1 MGKKKKPHVL
11 VLGGN
16 FGGLTAARFIR
27 ERCGDS
33 VSMTLVDRKPY
44 LVFVP
49 NIPIEVMAN
58 RDPQDDLHMPIHR
71 ILRRDDIDFIQAD
84 VTGIDVDAKSVSYVP
99 TERLGAATEKI
110 SYDYLVVALGCRLAY
125 DRIEGF
131 GEHGHTLSDSYYG
144 DKLRVYLHENG
155 YKGGPVAIGSAR
167 FHQGDR
173 GRPDWLPT
181 SKSACEGPPL
191 EIAMALASWLQDRHL
206 GGPQNITLFTPADVI
221 AEDAGEEIVHAFL
234 DMAGQ
239 MGFGYQNK
247 TEDIRRI
254 TAEGIEFASGDSL
267 EAELKIIFPDWVP
280 HQIVKELPI
289 ADECGFVVTDESMRC
304 IDDPHVFAVGDCA
317 ALTVP
322 KLGAHGHQQAE
333 IVARQIAKEVGRLS
347 EEQAD
352 HPFRPEIICMGEM
365 GHHRAFYIHTNA
377 WYGGDI
383 SVFKMGYTYYA
394 MKMAFKEMY
403 FRTGGK
409 PPSWGIPITELVAEH
424 VV

>member
-1 MGKKKKPHVL
+1 MGKEKKPHVL

-84 VTGIDVDAKSVSYVP
+84 VTGIDLDAKSISCVP

-125 DRIEGF
+125 DRI
-131 GEHGHTLSDSYYG
+131 DG
-144 DKLRVYLHENG
+144 DKLRVYLHEDG

-206 GGPQNITLFTPADVI
+206 GGPQNITLFTPAEVI
-221 AEDAGEEIVHAFL
+221 AEDAGEEIVHEFL

-254 TAEGIEFASGDSL
+254 TADGIEFAS
-267 EAELKIIFPDWVP
+267 I
-280 HQIVKELPI
+280 
-289 ADECGFVVTDESMRC
+289 
-304 IDDPHVFAVGDCA
+304 
-317 ALTVP
+317 
-322 KLGAHGHQQAE
+322 
-333 IVARQIAKEVGRLS
+333 RLS
-347 EEQAD
+347 KSCRSPTSSALWL
-352 HPFRPEIICMGEM
+352 PTR
-365 GHHRAFYIHTNA
+365 
-377 WYGGDI
+377 
-383 SVFKMGYTYYA
+383 
-394 MKMAFKEMY
+394 
-403 FRTGGK
+403 
-409 PPSWGIPITELVAEH
+409 
-424 VV
+424 